1 LFAVVVVCCIFH
13 SNVLDLFF
21 AGLKKLKQ
29 KEQKESK
36 NKRNILSRQLS
47 QSGRNVTRISHEYY
61 EDLQSKRDAMA
72 NEKSRQKGNMIM
84 KKKSLKEAAK
94 SIAVVSSMGRRT
106 RRTRGK
112 RHRMSVFEKQQA
124 KARERQ
130 QLQRELSNNWGKLQN
145 AAGTVV
151 NARKEKIKA
160 RIRKREERMRIE
172 NIDRVVNRDMKRES
186 KKLRAK
192 ALNRTM
198 FMATVLLMVSRDDGK
213 GCSVVCDEWFSHF
226 MNLEFLLFSF
236 SLFLFFSFSLFLF
249 FSFSLFLFFFRCS

>member
-1 LFAVVVVCCIFH
+1 MFLT
-13 SNVLDLFF
+13 LF
-21 AGLKKLKQ
+21 AGLKKQKQ

-36 NKRNILSRQLS
+36 NKINILSRQLS

-61 EDLQSKRDAMA
+61 EDLQSKRDAID
-72 NEKSRQKGNMIM
+72 NERSRQKGNMIM

-198 FMATVLLMVSRDDGK
+198 FMATVLLMVSRDDGT
-213 GCSVVCDEWFSHF
+213 GCLVVCDEQILILDSHF
-226 MNLEFLLFSF
+226 YEFAISSSFPPFSCFNAVNIHDHLSKKRGGLDLFTRS
-236 SLFLFFSFSLFLF
+236 
-249 FSFSLFLFFFRCS
+249 